1 MVQAWAL
8 SLPRDDTEARALL
21 LSLLGASGVEA
32 TYLLPAS
39 REGQHREGRAKSIL
53 GPGAGALILLST
65 DKLSHFGPP
74 PASPLTSLS
83 QQLRKENVP

>member
-39 REGQHREGRAKSIL
+39 REGQHREGRAKSIK
-53 GPGAGALILLST
+53 G
-65 DKLSHFGPP
+65 
-74 PASPLTSLS
+74 
-83 QQLRKENVP
+83 RER